1 MEIVLNSK
9 FFAGLSVE
17 QLGRKAAELGYD
29 GIDVNVRPGHVVDP
43 ANAAIALPE
52 AVKHWQQQG
61 LACPLATAPVGF
73 VDPRNPEAESLYSA
87 CEEAGIPRLK
97 IGFWRFIPGGE
108 YWRAIDAARAALEGF
123 ARLSQRHG
131 VQTCYQVHSGPNLGS
146 NCAGL
151 MHLIRGF
158 DPQHVGAYPDTGHLA
173 LDGEDWDMGFAM
185 VREHLSIVGIK
196 DAHHAPQSAGQVPPY
211 ISRFVK
217 LGSGSVDWHR
227 CLGALRRLGF
237 DGPLSV
243 HTEYNFDESV
253 IRQVGYA
260 DTDPPN
266 LEQWAREDVDFLRI
280 MLARVDGEPSA
291 ASAATAET

>member
-1 MEIVLNSK
+1 M
-9 FFAGLSVE
+9 
-17 QLGRKAAELGYD
+17 
-29 GIDVNVRPGHVVDP
+29 
-43 ANAAIALPE
+43 
-52 AVKHWQQQG
+52 
-61 LACPLATAPVGF
+61 
-73 VDPRNPEAESLYSA
+73 
-87 CEEAGIPRLK
+87 
-97 IGFWRFIPGGE
+97 
-108 YWRAIDAARAALEGF
+108 
-123 ARLSQRHG
+123 
-131 VQTCYQVHSGPNLGS
+131 QTCYQVHSGPNLGS

-151 MHLIRGF
+151 MHLIKGF

-280 MLARVDGEPSA
+280 VLARVDGEPSA